1 MQWCQALD
9 IELVMFDPRMQD
21 VILYGGKMHN
31 DARLR
36 RAQALATT
44 NEHGLAITRYLLG
57 EKISGQRDLLT
68 LMERSVPRAD
78 ELCYEIEEA
87 ASISACHRLESEAAV
102 TYWRQWVDMPLQ
114 WHGAASRDI
123 PAHWRTVGTRRSS
136 RSQRSSDSQA
146 QHAITPT
153 HAILNYC
160 YRLAEIETTIALR
173 AVGLDPGLG
182 IIHRDMQGRDSMT
195 LDCLEAIR
203 PMVDAYVYQL
213 IGYRTFTRK
222 DVRELPDGTCRL
234 LPPFSHELTATMTRW
249 RNAAAVIAENIA
261 NLLRPA
267 TASGRKRTLTPLT
280 GMNLRRAQ
288 ATIKATRGI
297 EDRLGNR
304 GTTIDFGE
312 DLPRRDIWLGR
323 YHASVQAIPTEQLVQ
338 ATGLSKR
345 YILLIKRKER
355 VPDPRHWPAFERACK
370 SQHKRS
376 E

>member
-1 MQWCQALD
+1 MSPESTAASVMRDTLASLPLFNPQASTIVVDGSYASIRVEHGHLQIEDGSPDRRRVLRLSRAYSRGKRILLLAWHGIITLDAMQWCQALD

-160 YRLAEIETTIALR
+160 YRLAEIET
-173 AVGLDPGLG
+173 
-182 IIHRDMQGRDSMT
+182 
-195 LDCLEAIR
+195 
-203 PMVDAYVYQL
+203 
-213 IGYRTFTRK
+213 
-222 DVRELPDGTCRL
+222 
-234 LPPFSHELTATMTRW
+234 
-249 RNAAAVIAENIA
+249 
-261 NLLRPA
+261 
-267 TASGRKRTLTPLT
+267 
-280 GMNLRRAQ
+280 
-288 ATIKATRGI
+288 
-297 EDRLGNR
+297 
-304 GTTIDFGE
+304 
-312 DLPRRDIWLGR
+312 
-323 YHASVQAIPTEQLVQ
+323 
-338 ATGLSKR
+338 
-345 YILLIKRKER
+345 
-355 VPDPRHWPAFERACK
+355 
-370 SQHKRS
+370 
-376 E
+376 